1 MTSMLSSRQRGAVR
15 LAWRFI
21 APYRGRVLGALLA
34 LLFTAAITL
43 SMGQGIKLLVD
54 QGLATQSPAALRH
67 SLLLFFVL
75 VLALAF
81 GTYTRFYLVSWIGE
95 RVVADI
101 RRRVFDHLIELHPG
115 FYESN
120 RSSEIQSRL
129 TADTTLLQSVIG
141 SSLSMAL
148 RNLIMLIGGSILLVV
163 TNPKLSGIVLLAL
176 PLVVAPILLFGRRV
190 RALSRQSQDR
200 VADVGSYVGEVLGQI
215 KTVQAYNHQDEDKR
229 RFGESAEAAFDV
241 ARKRIAQRS
250 WLITVVIVLVLGAV
264 GVMLWVGGMDVIAGR
279 ISGGELA
286 AFVFYSL
293 IVGSSFGT
301 LSEVIGELQRA
312 AGAAERIGELLRSRN
327 AIVAPERP
335 QPLQRPVQGR
345 IELQGVR
352 FAYPSRADS
361 YAIDGVDLQVAAGET
376 LALVGPS
383 GAGKST
389 LFDLLLRFFDP
400 QQGRIL
406 IDGVPIDQ
414 LDPRELRACFA
425 LVSQT
430 PALFYGSIED
440 NIRYGR
446 LDASQA
452 EVEAAARAAHAH
464 EFIQRLPQGYQTH
477 LGEAGLGLSGGQRQ
491 RLAIARALLADAPIL
506 LLDEATSAL
515 DAESE
520 HLIQQ
525 ALPSLMAGRTT
536 LVIAHRLATVKQA
549 DRIAVIERGRLAAI
563 GRHWPAC
570 RADRQQRAV
579 CAPGRAAVRQLAL
592 RLDGGGGAGRGDD
605 DRRHGQPL
613 PPEQL
618 LAEEDQATERG
629 DRRLQA
635 HQHAEGTRGHACQGD
650 HFQAVRQR
658 R

>member
-1 MTSMLSSRQRGAVR
+1 MPSILSSRQRNALR
-15 LAWRFI
+15 MAWRFV
-21 APYRGRVLGALLA
+21 APSRWQMIGALLA
-34 LLFTAAITL
+34 LMFTAAITL

-54 QGLATQSPAALRH
+54 QGLATQSAQALQR
-67 SLLLFFVL
+67 SIGLFFVL
-75 VLALAF
+75 VLALAI
-81 GTYTRFYLVSWIGE
+81 GTFSRFYLVSWLGE

-101 RRRVFDHLIELHPG
+101 RKRVFDHLIDLHPG

-148 RNLIMLIGGSILLVV
+148 RNVIMLIGGSVLLVV

-176 PLVVAPILLFGRRV
+176 PLVVAPILIFGRRV

-215 KTVQAYNHQDEDKR
+215 KTVQAYNHQNEDKR
-229 RFGESAEAAFDV
+229 RFGLSAEAAFDT
-241 ARKRIAQRS
+241 ARKRIAQRA

-293 IVGSSFGT
+293 IVGGSFGT

-312 AGAAERIGELLRSRN
+312 AGAAERIGELLQARN
-327 AIVAPERP
+327 EITP
-335 QPLQRPVQGR
+335 PLADGLQLVRPVQGR
-345 IELQGVR
+345 IELQGLR
-352 FAYPSRADS
+352 FAYPSRPGSFAV
-361 YAIDGVDLQVAAGET
+361 DGIDLQVAPGET

-406 IDGVPIDQ
+406 IDGQSIER
-414 LDPRELRACFA
+414 LDPLALRSCFA
-425 LVSQT
+425 LVSQN
-430 PALFYGSIED
+430 PALFFGTVED

-446 LDASQA
+446 TNASHA
-452 EVEAAARAAHAH
+452 EVEAAAKAAHAH
-464 EFIQRLPQGYQTH
+464 EFILKLPEGYQTH
-477 LGEAGLGLSGGQRQ
+477 LGDAGLGLSGGQRQ
-491 RLAIARALLADAPIL
+491 RLAIARALLVDAPIL

-525 ALPSLMAGRTT
+525 ALPRLMAGRTT
-536 LVIAHRLATVKQA
+536 LVIAHRLATVKSA
-549 DRIAVIERGRLAAI
+549 DRIAVIEQGKLVAIGKHAELVASSPLYARLA
-563 GRHWPAC
+563 
-570 RADRQQRAV
+570 
-579 CAPGRAAVRQLAL
+579 
-592 RLDGGGGAGRGDD
+592 
-605 DRRHGQPL
+605 
-613 PPEQL
+613 E
-618 LAEEDQATERG
+618 
-629 DRRLQA
+629 LQFNTDSV
-635 HQHAEGTRGHACQGD
+635 ET
-650 HFQAVRQR
+650 V
-658 R
+658 